1 MNETIY
7 ILGQAIIVLIVA
19 GLVFSIYRGSDY
31 ALRKLR
37 LRKYK
42 REELL
47 KAFILI
53 IILWLAILATLS
65 FLNFFQDFQTLPPK
79 ILVAVLP
86 PLVLVVTLMFSR
98 LFKFILLVIPFSW
111 FIYIQSFRILMEI
124 FLWLG
129 YLGGYVPPQM
139 TFEWLNYDI
148 MVGLT
153 AMMAG
158 YVFFGHGRYRRSEAI
173 IWNIFGVVLLVNI
186 LLISFLSAPS
196 PFQVFKIEPSNRFIA
211 DFPFIWI
218 PGFIVPFA
226 LAMHL
231 FSLKQLYINKGN
243 RRQFRFRRPTK

>member
-1 MNETIY
+1 MNHSIY
-7 ILGQAIIVLIVA
+7 LVGQIIIVLLVI
-19 GLVFSIYRGSDY
+19 GLLYSIYRGSDY

-47 KAFILI
+47 RSFLLS
-53 IILWLAILATLS
+53 IILWLGILATLS
-65 FLNFFQDFQTLPPK
+65 YLGFFRDFQTIPPR
-79 ILVAVLP
+79 ILVAILP
-86 PLVLVVTLMFSR
+86 PLILIMTLLFSR

-111 FIYIQSFRILMEI
+111 FVYIQAFRVLMEL
-124 FLWLG
+124 FLWMG

-148 MVGLT
+148 MVGIT

-158 YVFFGHGRYRRSEAI
+158 YVFFGHGRYHRTEAI
-173 IWNIFGVVLLVNI
+173 IWNIFGII
-186 LLISFLSAPS
+186 LLINIVLIAILSTPS
-196 PFQVFKIEPSNRFIA
+196 PFQIFKIEPANRFIA

-243 RRQFRFRRPTK
+243 KRQFRFRKS